1 MNPVE
6 PARRCQ
12 LPDGRVAAAI
22 RLAEAGRH
30 EEAERVL
37 TELDDVMM
45 PGRRINGAPP
55 YRVLPPSPDSGAA
68 HSVAGSPRSIV
79 HQPAQARMVLRHAA
93 LRSDERGCVPALR
106 SWSPLCGYDCG

>member
-30 EEAERVL
+30 EEAERVRREAD
-37 TELDDVMM
+37 EL
-45 PGRRINGAPP
+45 GQNR
-55 YRVLPPSPDSGAA
+55 
-68 HSVAGSPRSIV
+68 
-79 HQPAQARMVLRHAA
+79 
-93 LRSDERGCVPALR
+93 
-106 SWSPLCGYDCG
+106 